1 MPIITVEKPLKDR
14 LGDEGVDSL
23 IRLINQSQQNQKQD
37 LMVYLEEKYERWL
50 GKEIGKVNERL
61 TEETGKVNE
70 RLTEEIGKVNE
81 RLTEEIGKVNER
93 LTEEIGKVNERLT
106 EEIGKVNE
114 HLTKEISKV
123 NEHLT
128 EEISKVNDR
137 ITKEIAGVRTD
148 LADTRADLIKWM
160 FIFWMGQV
168 IALVGILFAFFK

>member
-23 IRLINQSQQNQKQD
+23 IRLLNQSQQNQKQD
-37 LMVYLEEKYERWL
+37 LMVYLEEKYEHRL
-50 GKEIGKVNERL
+50 GEEIGAISITIAETEKRL
-61 TEETGKVNE
+61 DNRITEEIGKVNE

-114 HLTKEISKV
+114 
-123 NEHLT
+123 
-128 EEISKVNDR
+128 R
-137 ITKEIAGVRTD
+137 ITKEIADVKVEISNVRSD
-148 LADTRADLIKWM
+148 ASKNHANLIKWM

>member
-1 MPIITVEKPLKDR
+1 MPIITVEKPLKDK

-23 IRLINQSQQNQKQD
+23 IRLLNQSQQNQKQD
-37 LMVYLEEKYERWL
+37 LMVYLEEKYEHRL
-50 GKEIGKVNERL
+50 GKEIGNVNERI
-61 TEETGKVNE
+61 TEEIGKVNE

-114 HLTKEISKV
+114 
-123 NEHLT
+123 
-128 EEISKVNDR
+128 R
-137 ITKEIAGVRTD
+137 ITKEIADVKVEISNVRSD
-148 LADTRADLIKWM
+148 ASKNHANLIKWM

>member
-1 MPIITVEKPLKDR
+1 MPIITVEKPLKDK

-23 IRLINQSQQNQKQD
+23 IRLLNQSQQNQKQD
-37 LMVYLEEKYERWL
+37 LMVYLEEKYER
-50 GKEIGKVNERL
+50 
-61 TEETGKVNE
+61 

-93 LTEEIGKVNERLT
+93 
-106 EEIGKVNE
+106 
-114 HLTKEISKV
+114 
-123 NEHLT
+123 
-128 EEISKVNDR
+128 
-137 ITKEIAGVRTD
+137 ITKEIAGVKTD